1 MNEGFQI
8 FRCELENHFYH
19 YLRKADLFR
28 IFGESKHSCKDDDSE
43 VILALRNKSISPW
56 SWKFFELVRLK
67 SDLVGGGAPVMMHK
81 WTSLVAKA
89 FPGCVINFICESL
102 PTQ

>member
-1 MNEGFQI
+1 MKDFQFFNVNLNI
-8 FRCELENHFYH
+8 FICH
-19 YLRKADLFR
+19 YLRKPDLFR
-28 IFGESKHSCKDDDSE
+28 IFGESKNSCKDDDSE

-81 WTSLVAKA
+81 WISLVAKA